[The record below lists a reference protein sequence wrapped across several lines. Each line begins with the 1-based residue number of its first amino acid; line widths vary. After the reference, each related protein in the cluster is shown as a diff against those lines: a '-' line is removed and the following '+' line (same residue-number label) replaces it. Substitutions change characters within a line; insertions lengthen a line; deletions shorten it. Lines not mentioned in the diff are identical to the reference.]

1 MAAGSATIRITNRSR
16 ETVRELARDMG
27 LQQQEVLDRAVE
39 AYRRQ
44 LFLQSA
50 NAAYAALRGNP
61 AAWTVEERERAAWDS
76 TLADGAERDA

>member
-1 MAAGSATIRITNRSR
+1 
-16 ETVRELARDMG
+16 LARDMG

-44 LFLQSA
+44 LFLQGA

-61 AAWTVEERERAAWDS
+61 TAWAAEEGERAAWDS
-76 TLADGAERDA
+76 TVGDGAERDA